1 MAAGTLASVTKD
13 PRAALDEERPMETT
27 SINLKNAVEQYVQHQ
42 TEVGQKPS
50 TVGTIKRSLDLLVG
64 ELGEDKEVAKI
75 LALHIA
81 GFFKSEAATMQ
92 AGKDGPKPR
101 ANASVMQIRRI
112 VRAAL
117 VWWQA
122 QGYLKAVPLPADEK
136 KYLEPRKGR
145 KAKAAEVSMPS
156 PEAATEPNAEGP
168 TEAAADQPAAE

>member
-1 MAAGTLASVTKD
+1 
-13 PRAALDEERPMETT
+13 METT
-27 SINLKNAVEQYVQHQ
+27 SINLKNAVEQYVQHP

-50 TVGTIKRSLDLLVG
+50 TIGTIKRSLDLLVG

-101 ANASVMQIRRI
+101 TNASVMQIRRI

-117 VWWQA
+117 VWWHA

-145 KAKAAEVSMPS
+145 KAKAAEASTPS
-156 PEAATEPNAEGP
+156 PEAATETN
-168 TEAAADQPAAE
+168 ADQPTGQPVAE